1 MTFFKWLPFIYIR
14 NIFLLEKGIS
24 RKYRRNLLLPKS
36 ASQTR
41 DPEMIRERTLEK
53 DVRADTRVAL
63 TRDSGDFSGGSPGTK
78 SPSRRFPS
86 AGPVPGRVGLDKCP
100 DTDGGSDAS

>member
-1 MTFFKWLPFIYIR
+1 MITFHLR

-24 RKYRRNLLLPKS
+24 RKYRRNLPLPKS
-36 ASQTR
+36 ASR

-53 DVRADTRVAL
+53 DVRADTRIAL

-78 SPSRRFPS
+78 SLSRRFPS